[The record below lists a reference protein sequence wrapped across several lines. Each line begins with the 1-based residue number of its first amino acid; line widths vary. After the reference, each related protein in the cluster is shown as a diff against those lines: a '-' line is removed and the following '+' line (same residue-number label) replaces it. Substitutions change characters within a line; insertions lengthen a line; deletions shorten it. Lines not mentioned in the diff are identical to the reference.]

1 MAAKKPLKKSGTG
14 TGKIDL
20 KANNA
25 SYATKDKKGGIQYYS
40 RNPVQPKTDP
50 LLTRGNQMIEQTK
63 KQGSKTFKGSSY
75 DTGIE
80 PTVITDTTIRDKVIP
95 EINSKINRYA
105 ETGQYYDA
113 NGNKFN
119 ANGSVAD
126 DNTQTDST
134 DPRQKKIDDLNASA
148 SDDDATINN
157 TLDNLMKQTDR
168 DTASQISAIK
178 NQYEVRK
185 SALSEINRRNEMATD
200 TALLL
205 GGSSR
210 YSTSSNDISGAQ
222 RTAGVMALAQLD
234 AQEQSAIAEA
244 KNAKSEKNY
253 KIASLKLQ
261 RVEDLRKEK
270 IAQATKLAEEL
281 AEENN
286 TMRENMIKQSR
297 ESAIADLFMQGI
309 TEPAEVL
316 QYLKDTGSDIN
327 LKEIKDTLDIIN
339 PDANLKGLSSDYQ
352 TYKAMQKAGEI
363 KKDWTYF
370 DYKTALGNASRA
382 PKGSDYNSDGGFDFQ
397 KAKIKNVK
405 AQAKAMFPGDFGSRV
420 ILELTDEEL
429 RDFLNWYQNES
440 GGGEMFFDEENSL
453 DKYSPND
460 LSQYGAPGGQFKG
473 GLDPEQALIEW
484 SDRMGVGDEKNDAF
498 EQKLSKLF
506 D

>member
-1 MAAKKPLKKSGTG
+1 MAVKKSLKKSGTG

-20 KANNA
+20 KGNNA
-25 SYATKDKKGGIQYYS
+25 SYATKDKKGNIQYYS
-40 RNPVQPKTDP
+40 RNPQSSSDQ
-50 LLTRGNQMIEQTK
+50 LLTRGNQMIKQTK
-63 KQGSKTFKGSSY
+63 AEGSKPFKGSSY

-80 PTVITDTTIRDKVIP
+80 PTVISDTTIRDKVIP

-126 DNTQTDST
+126 DNGTDTT
-134 DPRQKKIDDLNASA
+134 DPRQKQIDDLKDSA

-157 TLDNLMKQTDR
+157 TLDHLMKQTDR

-178 NQYEVRK
+178 NQYDVRK
-185 SALSEINRRNEMATD
+185 TALGEINRRNEAATD
-200 TALLL
+200 SALLL

-210 YSTSSNDISGAQ
+210 YTTSSNDISGAQ

-270 IAQATKLAEEL
+270 IAQATKLADEL
-281 AEENN
+281 AKENN

-297 ESAIADLFMQGI
+297 EHSIAGLFSQGI
-309 TEPAEVL
+309 TDPAQIL
-316 QYLKDTGSDIN
+316 DMIN
-327 LKEIKDTLDIIN
+327 YDEQGNMVGDVTLKEIKETLDIIN

-363 KKDWTYF
+363 NSKWTYF
-370 DYKTALGNASRA
+370 DYKTALGNAGRA
-382 PKGSDYNSDGGFDFQ
+382 PKASNYTSDGGFDFHS
-397 KAKIKNVK
+397 AKMADVTKM
-405 AQAKAMFPGDFGSRV
+405 AYEMFPGDFGSKLV
-420 ILELTDEEL
+420 LDLTEEEL

-440 GGGEMFFDEENSL
+440 QTNQNS
-453 DKYSPND
+453 P
-460 LSQYGAPGGQFKG
+460 
-473 GLDPEQALIEW
+473 DPETALVEW
-484 SDRMGVGDEKNDAF
+484 SDTMGVNQGKDDAF
-498 EQKLSKLF
+498 EQKLKALGL
-506 D
+506 

>member
-1 MAAKKPLKKSGTG
+1 MAVKAPLKKSGTG

-40 RNPVQPKTDP
+40 RNPVPKTDP

-63 KQGSKTFKGSSY
+63 KQGNKPYKGSSY

-185 SALSEINRRNEMATD
+185 TALAEINKRNEMATD

-270 IAQATKLAEEL
+270 IAQATKLADEL
-281 AEENN
+281 AKENN

-297 ESAIADLFMQGI
+297 EHSIAGLFSQGI
-309 TEPAEVL
+309 TDPAQILDMINYDEQGNMV
-316 QYLKDTGSDIN
+316 GDIT

-363 KKDWTYF
+363 NKDWTYF
-370 DYKTALGNASRA
+370 DYKTALGNAGRA
-382 PKGSDYNSDGGFDFQ
+382 PKASNYTSDGGFDFQ
-397 KAKIKNVK
+397 GGKIADVK
-405 AQAKAMFPGDFGSRV
+405 KQAKTMFPGDFGSKLV
-420 ILELTDEEL
+420 LDLTDEEL

-440 GGGEMFFDEENSL
+440 QTNQNS
-453 DKYSPND
+453 P
-460 LSQYGAPGGQFKG
+460 
-473 GLDPEQALIEW
+473 DPETALVEW
-484 SDRMGVGDEKNDAF
+484 SDTMGVNQGKDNAF

>member
-1 MAAKKPLKKSGTG
+1 MAVKKSLKKSGTG

-20 KANNA
+20 KGNNA
-25 SYATKDKKGGIQYYS
+25 SYATKDKKGNIQYYS
-40 RNPVQPKTDP
+40 KNPVTKTDP
-50 LLTRGNQMIEQTK
+50 LLERGNQMIEQTK
-63 KQGSKTFKGSSY
+63 KQGSKSFKGSSY

-80 PTVITDTTIRDKVIP
+80 PTVISDTTIRDKVIP

-119 ANGSVAD
+119 ANGSIAD
-126 DNTQTDST
+126 DNGTDST
-134 DPRQKKIDDLNASA
+134 DPRQKQIDDLKSSA

-178 NQYEVRK
+178 NQNEVRK
-185 SALSEINRRNEMATD
+185 TALAEINKRNEMATD

-270 IAQATKLAEEL
+270 IAQATKLADEL
-281 AEENN
+281 AKENN

-309 TEPAEVL
+309 TDPAEML
-316 QYLKDTGSDIN
+316 NYLKETDYASDIN
-327 LKEIKDTLDIIN
+327 LKDIKDTLDIID
-339 PDANLKGLSSDYQ
+339 PAQNLKGLSSDYQ

-370 DYKTALGNASRA
+370 DYKTALGNAGRA
-382 PKGSDYNSDGGFDFQ
+382 PKASNYTSDGGFDFHS
-397 KAKIKNVK
+397 AKMADVTKM
-405 AQAKAMFPGDFGSRV
+405 AYEMFPGDFGSKLV
-420 ILELTDEEL
+420 LDLTEEEL

-440 GGGEMFFDEENSL
+440 QTNQNS
-453 DKYSPND
+453 P
-460 LSQYGAPGGQFKG
+460 
-473 GLDPEQALIEW
+473 DPETALVEW
-484 SDRMGVGDEKNDAF
+484 SDTMGVNQGKDDAF
-498 EQKLSKLF
+498 EQKLKALGL
-506 D
+506 